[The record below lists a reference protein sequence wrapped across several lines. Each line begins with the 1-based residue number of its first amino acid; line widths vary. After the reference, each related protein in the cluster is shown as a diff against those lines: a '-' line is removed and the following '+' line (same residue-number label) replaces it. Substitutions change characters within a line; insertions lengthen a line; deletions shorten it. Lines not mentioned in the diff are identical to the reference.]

1 MDRQIA
7 RLKKRL
13 AKKAKRGMRG
23 YPVGTLTCYGPDD
36 HRASK
41 LVAAIVD
48 HEGGEATEMRKWYSE
63 HGDVRDT
70 LEIIEEAIAFLE
82 QYGVRSVVMLGTI
95 IGCPH
100 EEDIDYHGPVC
111 PECPFWANRDRW
123 TGELIHGSDRQVKGG
138 RPVA

>member
-13 AKKAKRGMRG
+13 AKKAKRGFRG
-23 YPVGTLTCYGPDD
+23 YPVGTLACYGPDD
-36 HRASK
+36 RRASK
-41 LVAAIVD
+41 LVAAIIE
-48 HEGGEATEMRKWYSE
+48 HEAGDATEICKWYCE
-63 HGDVRDT
+63 HGDVRDN
-70 LEIIEEAIAFLE
+70 LQIIEEVIAFLE
-82 QYGVRSVVMLGTI
+82 QFGACSVVMPEGI

-123 TGELIHGSDRQVKGG
+123 SDELIH
-138 RPVA
+138 